1 MKPTPHITFLDHVR
15 GIAILWV
22 FLLHCVGAGYW
33 KSYGIDELPWNGLW
47 RSFHVPPSVFVL
59 FPATLGK
66 VGVAIFFVVSGFCI
80 HLSHQRSRE
89 KGYVTFFIRRFF
101 RLYPAYLVAV
111 LIYAFAVSDT
121 ALDFVNARW
130 ISLGDLGSHLLMVH
144 NLVNRYCFSMNGA
157 LWSIGVEVQLYA
169 IYPLLLVLTARLGWL
184 RALWLAAGIEF
195 GMRTLQ
201 GVMLVVHPGSDLPNW
216 YNQFPLLYWYSWS
229 IGAAL
234 AEAFLKGEPLPFRKL
249 SPWLCPALFFV
260 CFFFRPLYP
269 FCFPLGALATAR
281 ILSGLLARPS
291 VVLPTKGWKGFFWEN
306 LRWAGLV
313 SYSAYLLHGL
323 VRVEVPDLLQRFFP
337 TREFHP
343 FFVSAICICTWFLCL
358 GMSSLSFALIEQ
370 PGIALGKRL
379 IKRISAMTAA
389 PAAPAP
395 KLVEGA

>member
-1 MKPTPHITFLDHVR
+1 LEWTL
-15 GIAILWV
+15 AL
-22 FLLHCVGAGYW
+22 
-33 KSYGIDELPWNGLW
+33 
-47 RSFHVPPSVFVL
+47 FHVPPSVFVL

-144 NLVNRYCFSMNGA
+144 NLVNRYCFS
-157 LWSIGVEVQLYA
+157 
-169 IYPLLLVLTARLGWL
+169 
-184 RALWLAAGIEF
+184 EF

-201 GVMLVVHPGSDLPNW
+201 GVMFVAHPGSDLPNW